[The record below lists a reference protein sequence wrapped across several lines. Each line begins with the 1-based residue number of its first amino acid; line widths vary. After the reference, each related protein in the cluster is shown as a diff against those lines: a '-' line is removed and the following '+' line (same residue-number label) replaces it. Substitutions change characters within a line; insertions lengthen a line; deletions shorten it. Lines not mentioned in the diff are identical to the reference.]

1 MRSFHEVAR
10 VLRHRDYRWLWA
22 SQSTS
27 VIGDSIVVVALGL
40 FVIDRTGSATDLG
53 LVLAANALPMVVF
66 LLIGGVWADRLP
78 RHVVVIA
85 TDLTRFA
92 LHALLAVLIFTGEIT
107 ILQLAAIE
115 ALFGAAEAFFRPA
128 VSGLVPQT
136 VPEADIQQANA
147 LLGISRNGASFVGP
161 ALATGLVLTVGA
173 GWAFALDAATFLV
186 SAACMSRVRPRR
198 REPGAAP
205 AVVGASASVWSE
217 VREGYREVRS
227 RAWIWVTLVAF
238 SVVVF
243 AGVTP
248 LFVLGAIVAR
258 ARYGHTAVFGVLIA
272 VLGVGTIAGSLAG
285 VTWRPR
291 HPMRMAMFVIMLWP
305 PSMLLFGAGVTLWIV
320 LPAVALG
327 GLGIALFDVLWL
339 TALAE
344 RIPPEKL
351 SRVTSYDWLISGALS
366 PIGFIVAGPLASALG
381 AVAVLLGGTLVTAIA
396 LAAALVPRE
405 TWRLERLP
413 VDRVGSTT

>member
-1 MRSFHEVAR
+1 VRSFHEVAR

>member
-305 PSMLLFGAGVTLWIV
+305 PSMLLFGSGVTLWIV